1 MTRSDLT
8 LIIMGVAAGMVGFT
22 LARAPLQAALER
34 ARADHATYRAS
45 VAETHKLQ
53 ALAAARALQAEQLH
67 SAGLRLRLSQQL
79 TTINRL
85 KDQRHAQAIRSTTG
99 RACLSADTVRVLNTP
114 ATERAAAPADLPAA
128 APGADAAH
136 APGTAAPA
144 APAQS
149 LTDTDVAAWVADAQG
164 RYATCAARL
173 NTLLDWAASRPN
185 TAP

>member
-53 ALAAARALQAEQLH
+53 ALAAARALQAEQANSRGLQ
-67 SAGLRLRLSQQL
+67 LRLARQLSA
-79 TTINRL
+79 INRL
-85 KDQRHAQAIRSTTG
+85 KEQRHAQAIRTTTG

-114 ATERAAAPADLPAA
+114 ATDRAAAAADLPAA
-128 APGADAAH
+128 ASRAAATD

-144 APAQS
+144 AAAQS
-149 LTDTDVAAWVADAQG
+149 LTDTDVAAWVADAQA

-173 NTLLDWAASRPN
+173 NTLTEWAATRPN